1 VTPSAGQGGPQ
12 RGGNTSDLQSAIQGS
27 LKSALQEEAAGL
39 RRRLLA
45 WMAGEAEGVEMD
57 GVEMDGLALEVLRY
71 QARANPAYGK
81 LLERRGVD
89 PLRTSDWREF
99 PPVPTRAFKELP
111 PVSGAGEPAALF
123 RTSGTTGG
131 TELRGEHRVLDLELY
146 HASLLVQARR
156 HLLPDGEAIRVLALL
171 PPPDL
176 QPHSSLVHMAGVL
189 SEAWDGGHGVF
200 LADGEWRLERDRVG
214 EALAQ
219 AETEGVPVLLISTAF
234 GLVQWLDGAPDPVS
248 LPPGSRIMETGGF
261 KGRSRRVERGELYG
275 KTSRTLGVPVGRIV
289 NEYGMTELLSQF
301 YEPVLREGGPE
312 DPGARRLVGP
322 PWVRTRVLDPTDL
335 FPVPRGEPGLLC
347 HLDLANLFSAA
358 LVLTEDLGV
367 QKGDGFQVLGRAPGA
382 EPRGCSLTMEDYLA
396 AGGGGR

>member
-1 VTPSAGQGGPQ
+1 MTPSADTGGAQ
-12 RGGNTSDLQSAIQGS
+12 RDGRPSDRPSVPPGLPPGVPPG
-27 LKSALQEEAAGL
+27 ALEEEAARL
-39 RRRLLA
+39 RERLLA
-45 WMAGEAEGVEMD
+45 WMAGEAEGMAVD
-57 GVEMDGLALEVLRY
+57 PLGLEVLRY
-71 QARANPAYGK
+71 QARANPVYGK

-89 PLRTSDWREF
+89 PLTTSDWRDF

-111 PVSGAGEPAALF
+111 PVAGAGEPAALF

-146 HASLLVQARR
+146 HASLLAQARR

-171 PPPDL
+171 PPPGL

-189 SEAWDGGHGVF
+189 SEAWDGGQGVF
-200 LADGEWRLERDRVG
+200 LADGEWRLERDRVAK
-214 EALAQ
+214 ALAR
-219 AETEGVPVLLISTAF
+219 AEAAGVPVLLISTAF
-234 GLVQWLDGAPDPVS
+234 GLVQWLDGGPDPVT

-261 KGRSRRVERGELYG
+261 KGRSRRVERGQLYG
-275 KTSRTLGVPVGRIV
+275 EASAALGVPVGRIV

-301 YEPVLREGGPE
+301 YEPVLGEGGPE
-312 DPGARRLVGP
+312 DPSVRRLVGP
-322 PWVRTRVLDPTDL
+322 PWVRTRVLDPRDL
-335 FPVPRGEPGLLC
+335 SPVSPGEPGLLC

-358 LVLTEDLGV
+358 LVLTEDLGI